1 MIKNVTAAVYTKGEE
16 KLNYLTHAA
25 GAVFGIVA
33 LVLCAVR
40 AHQNGGAVDV
50 FVAVLY
56 GLSIT
61 VMFTA
66 SAVYHAMPESNIK
79 LVCRVIDHCMIFL
92 AIAGTATPCAYNI
105 IHSNPFSAALILTVS
120 WLALA
125 VGVSATV
132 INFEK
137 SKKIQLAMYVTVGI
151 AAGVFG
157 IPALVNYSDKSVII
171 YLCGGGAAYLI
182 GFVFYVLHKKKG
194 YTYFH
199 GIFHIFVLAGAVIH
213 FLGIYKF
220 VF

>member
-1 MIKNVTAAVYTKGEE
+1 MIKHVSAAVYTKGEE
-16 KLNYLTHAA
+16 RLNFLTHAA

-33 LVLCAVR
+33 LLLCAVK
-40 AHQNGGAVDV
+40 ASHNGSATDI

-66 SAVYHAMPESNIK
+66 SAVYHALPDSNVK
-79 LVCRVIDHCMIFL
+79 LVCRVIDHSVIFV

-105 IHSNPFSAALILTVS
+105 LHEHPFSAALILTVS
-120 WLALA
+120 WLALI
-125 VGVSATV
+125 VGIAATV

-137 SKKIQLAMYVTVGI
+137 SKKIQLAMYVCVGI

-157 IPALVNYSDKSVII
+157 IPALLEYPDKSVIF
-171 YLCGGGAAYLI
+171 YLCGGGAAYLV
-182 GFVFYVLHKKKG
+182 GFVFYVLHKKKNKK
-194 YTYFH
+194 YFH
-199 GIFHIFVLAGAVIH
+199 GIFHLFVLAGAVIH